1 MSTSSIQIGAATAPP
16 LARKR
21 APYEPAVSPS
31 LKIVLLV
38 LFLCMA
44 LLGVTGIYLLALRV
58 FEAIS
63 SQTYVKQFTFW
74 MLLGHIVVGVVV
86 TLPFLCFGVAHWWT
100 ARRRP
105 NRYAVK
111 LGLGLFSVGM
121 VVAVSG
127 LALIQL
133 SGMPQLQSGSVPRW
147 VVYGLHVAAPVLMVV
162 LYVLHRRAGPDI
174 QWKWGYG
181 WAGFV
186 ALFVVV
192 MVVWHAQ
199 DPRKWGSV
207 GPRDGEKYFEPS
219 KARTATG
226 DFISASAL
234 MMDEYCMKCHPDIY
248 QQHLHSAHRFS
259 SFNNPLYRFSVN
271 ETRRVGIERDHNP
284 QASRWCAGCHDTAPF
299 FSGAFDDPNFDDQ
312 KHPTA
317 KAGLTCVTCHAI
329 TNVNSTMGNADYTI
343 EEPEQYPFAYSDN
356 AFLQWVNNQLIKAK
370 PDFHKKTFLKPF
382 HKSANGDKASEFCST
397 CHKVSI
403 PVELNHYKEFLRG
416 QNHYD
421 PFLLSGVSGHGARSF
436 YYPPVA
442 KNNCAN
448 CHMPFEPSNDF
459 GSRDF
464 DGSGIRK
471 VHSHAF
477 PAANTAIPWLM
488 SLDATDPYS
497 ADAFRKS
504 AKAHEDF
511 LRGTDLDGKDKKLR
525 IDLFGLKMGPGI
537 DAELVAPLRP
547 KLPALQPGQ
556 TYLIEV
562 VIRTVNIGHLFSQ
575 GTVDSNEIW
584 VDFTARSGDRII
596 GRSGSMSGPDDTGS
610 VDEWA
615 HRVNVLMLDK
625 DGNRINRRNPQDIFT
640 PLYNHQ
646 IPPGAGQV
654 VHYRLTVSPD
664 VTRPIDL
671 DVRLRYRKFDYEYT
685 KLVYQERAPQNALGA
700 VTGASAPI
708 PIDVAYPVP
717 KLPIVDICADHVTLP
732 VVGVAEKVPEQT
744 SPIKEGWQ
752 RWNDYGIG
760 CLIEGGAGSKKGE
773 LKQAEQAFKQLLSLD
788 KKWHAHGHLNLARVY
803 LEEGRLPEAVDAL
816 NQAAK
821 DEPPAYPWTHAW
833 LSGEVNL
840 ENASTREDF
849 DNAIAS
855 FESVLDPANQPS
867 DRHFDF
873 TKDYLVIN
881 RLGKAL
887 FQRAQKESDPAV
899 RDPFLLR
906 AVEQYKKTLELDKE
920 DLDAHFGLSQC
931 YMMLGL
937 AHQVDLSGERKTDEP
952 SLHSLSATLRDGKQ
966 PKAARLA
973 AADEL
978 AAALSQLQ
986 DEPVVQSGPK
996 RFRFEGLIRQLGP
1009 VFLQEQD
1016 AHLRAAEAQ
1025 VLARV
1030 HSVAHAT
1037 FKPDEIANAK
1047 ATSIYRQNHPA
1058 ANHAAEAIVIYPL
1071 NRAGAP
1077 GQ

>member
-1 MSTSSIQIGAATAPP
+1 MSTSLSVYTGASPAPP
-16 LARKR
+16 LPRRR
-21 APYEPAVSPS
+21 APYEPVVSPS
-31 LKIVLLV
+31 LKIVLIF

-44 LLGVTGIYLLALRV
+44 LLGVTGFYLLALHV
-58 FEAIS
+58 FEAMS
-63 SQTYVKQFTFW
+63 GQTYTKQFTLW
-74 MLLGHIVVGVVV
+74 MFLGHIAVGVVV
-86 TLPFLCFGVAHWWT
+86 TLPFLLFGICHWWT
-100 ARRRP
+100 ARYRP
-105 NRYAVK
+105 NRLAVK
-111 LGLGLFSVGM
+111 LGLGLFGAGV

-133 SGMPQLQSGSVPRW
+133 SGLPQLQTGSAARW
-147 VVYGLHVAAPVLMVV
+147 VVYGLHVAAPVLMVA

-186 ALFVVV
+186 ILFVGV

-226 DFISASAL
+226 DFIPASAL
-234 MMDEYCMKCHPDIY
+234 MMDEYCMHCHPDIY
-248 QQHLHSAHRFS
+248 QQHEHSAHHFS

-271 ETRRVGIERDHNP
+271 ETRRVGLERDHNP
-284 QASRWCAGCHDTAPF
+284 QASRWCAGCHDTVPF
-299 FSGAFDDPNFDDQ
+299 FSGAFDDPKFDDE

-317 KAGLTCVTCHAI
+317 KAGLTCVTCHAV

-370 PDFHKKTFLKPF
+370 PDFHKKAFLKPF

-421 PFLLSGVSGHGARSF
+421 PFLLSGVSGHGVRSF

-442 KNNCAN
+442 KNNCGN
-448 CHMPFEPSNDF
+448 CHMPLEPSNDF

-464 DGSGIRK
+464 DTSGARK

-477 PAANTAIPWLM
+477 PAANAAIPWLM
-488 SLDATDPYS
+488 SLDGSNRYD
-497 ADAFRKS
+497 ADAFHKA
-504 AKAHEDF
+504 AKGHEDF
-511 LRGTDLDGKDKKLR
+511 LRGTDPEGKDKKLR
-525 IDLFGLKMGPGI
+525 IDLFGIKMGPGI

-547 KLPALQPGQ
+547 KLPALQPGK

-562 VIRTVNIGHLFSQ
+562 VIRTINIGHPFTQ
-575 GTVDSNEIW
+575 GTSDSNEIW
-584 VDFTARSGDRII
+584 VDFTARSGDRVI
-596 GRSGSMSGPDDTGS
+596 GRSGALSGPDDTGA
-610 VDEWA
+610 VDDWA
-615 HRVNVLMLDK
+615 YRVNVLMLDK

-654 VHYRLTVSPD
+654 VHYRLTVPPD
-664 VTRPIDL
+664 VTQPIDL
-671 DVRLRYRKFDYEYT
+671 DVRLRYRKFDYEYM
-685 KLVYQERAPQNALGA
+685 KLVYRDN
-700 VTGASAPI
+700 
-708 PIDVAYPVP
+708 VP
-717 KLPIVDICADHVTLP
+717 KLPIVDLCADHVTLP
-732 VVGVAEKVPEQT
+732 VAGVAEQAPEQT
-744 SPIKEGWQ
+744 TPIKEGWQ

-760 CLIEGGAGSKKGE
+760 CLIEGGPGSKKGE
-773 LKQAEQAFKQLLSLD
+773 LKQAEAAFKELLALD

-803 LEEGRLPEAVDAL
+803 LEEGRLAEAADAL

-821 DEPPAYPWTHAW
+821 DDPPAYPWTHAW
-833 LSGEVNL
+833 LSGEVSL
-840 ENASTREDF
+840 ENASSRADF
-849 DNAIAS
+849 DKAIAS
-855 FESVLDPANQPS
+855 FESVLDPANQPA

-873 TKDYLVIN
+873 TKDYFVIN

-887 FQRAQKESDPAV
+887 FQRAQKESDPAS

-906 AVEQYKKTLELDKE
+906 AIEQYKKTLELDKE
-920 DLDAHFGLSQC
+920 DLDAHYGLSQC
-931 YMMLGL
+931 YNLLGL
-937 AHQVDLSGERKTDEP
+937 SHDVEFGGEVKTDE
-952 SLHSLSATLRDGKQ
+952 ATLLGLGAKIRDGQ
-966 PKAARLA
+966 QSRAARLA

-978 AAALSQLQ
+978 AAALARLQ
-986 DEPVVQSGPK
+986 DELVVQSGPK
-996 RFRFEGLIRQLGP
+996 RFRFEGIIRQLSP

-1016 AHLRAAEAQ
+1016 GQLRAAEAQ
-1025 VLARV
+1025 VLARA
-1030 HSVAHAT
+1030 HGVAHAT
-1037 FKPDEIANAK
+1037 FKPDEIANAR

-1071 NRAGAP
+1071 NRPDPAGR
-1077 GQ
+1077 